1 MAVSIKASVRMGQDN
16 IGQVVARVSG
26 LTEKQMAKF
35 AIDIRDKAREN
46 ASSLDFADGTGTLA
60 SGIELVA
67 MGPKQYRIQTT
78 SGHASYI
85 ELGTQYIKGKMPFL
99 WPAYRWAK
107 KKFFSRQPW
116 L

>member
-16 IGQVVARVSG
+16 VGQVVARVSG

-35 AIDIRDKAREN
+35 AMDVRDKAKEN
-46 ASSLDFADGTGTLA
+46 AAGLTFEDGTGTLA
-60 SGIELVA
+60 SGIEMVA
-67 MGPKQYRIQTT
+67 IGPKQYRIQTT

-85 ELGTQYIKGKMPFL
+85 ELGTQYIQGRMPFL

-107 KKFFSRQPW
+107 KKFFASVPW
-116 L
+116 V